1 MRRQVKAIAKHA
13 KNKKARHNRAL
24 KIEPDNYYLA
34 GAAVAA
40 VSFLVVS
47 IAAAAAAAESAAA

>member
-1 MRRQVKAIAKHA
+1 VENAEI
-13 KNKKARHNRAL
+13 KKARTNRAL
-24 KIEPDNYYLA
+24 KIEPDKNYLA
-34 GAAVAA
+34 GVAVAA